1 MRDVSTT
8 EELLPF
14 PEVVR
19 QFLDVECVLIGRL
32 AHGPEP
38 EPGPDDA
45 SYRGRA
51 ARLPIAVL
59 ATPDRQALVA
69 VDTVAGQ
76 PFVRLRSVLA
86 NGDLV
91 ETVQRDRVP
100 PTHPDPAQPAA
111 LDAHQAAPGRHV
123 HVSPFWDARE
133 SLDRHGRFLAGVTG
147 KRKSTPETLDSMAE
161 ALLVWDAAERHD
173 RQVAEHGERIVAN
186 ARTLLLAGAVLVSML
201 VAIIL
206 VGAGVDVAIPVAAV
220 IAGVLIGTSLLGGI
234 RLTGWLFGVRRL
246 RPRFALR

>member
-1 MRDVSTT
+1 MEDVSAT

-32 AHGPEP
+32 AHSPEA
-38 EPGPDDA
+38 E
-45 SYRGRA
+45 RA
-51 ARLPIAVL
+51 PIAVL

-100 PTHPDPAQPAA
+100 PTHPDPVHPAA

-133 SLDRHGRFLAGVTG
+133 SLTRHGRFLAGVAG
-147 KRKSTPETLDSMAE
+147 KRRSRPETLDSMAE
-161 ALLVWDAAERHD
+161 ALLVWRASERHD
-173 RQVAEHGERIVAN
+173 RQVAEQSERIVAN
-186 ARTLLLAGAVLVSML
+186 GRTFLLAGAVLVSML

-206 VGAGVDVAIPVAAV
+206 VGAGLDLALPIAAV
-220 IAGVLIGTSLLGGI
+220 VAGLLIGTALLGGI

-246 RPRFALR
+246 RPRFALRP